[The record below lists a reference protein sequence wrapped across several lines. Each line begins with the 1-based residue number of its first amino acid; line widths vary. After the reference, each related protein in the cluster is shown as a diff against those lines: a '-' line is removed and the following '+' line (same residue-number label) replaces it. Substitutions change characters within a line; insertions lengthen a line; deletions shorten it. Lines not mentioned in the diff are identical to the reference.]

1 MEDKNMPSIHVD
13 KVDAAHFA
21 DRWSKNL
28 VGTDQ
33 VPTQAGFNLGI
44 AEYHAKSFEPTN
56 VQKHDDQEAL
66 YVLSGEGEVKIGDV
80 VHTVVPGTALYVPP
94 HTAHCARS
102 TGDVPLR
109 LVYAHGAV

>member
-56 VQKHDDQEAL
+56 VQ
-66 YVLSGEGEVKIGDV
+66 
-80 VHTVVPGTALYVPP
+80 
-94 HTAHCARS
+94 
-102 TGDVPLR
+102 
-109 LVYAHGAV
+109 